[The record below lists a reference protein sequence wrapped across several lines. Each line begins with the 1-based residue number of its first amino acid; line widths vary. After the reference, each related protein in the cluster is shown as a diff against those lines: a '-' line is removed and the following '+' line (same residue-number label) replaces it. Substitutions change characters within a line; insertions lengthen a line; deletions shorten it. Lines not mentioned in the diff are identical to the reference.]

1 MHTYP
6 GRSCLVPSCILSCEP
21 VDRIAVKRRC
31 GWRRSGVGERGV
43 TRRSYSSRSSQ
54 SRRQRGITSQCPVRR
69 ILRSYCGTAVHDMDH
84 MLHGRACR
92 RGSRFE
98 DRAYVSTTESRRVR
112 SSNSRMKEDKT
123 LRPGRGRSYVS
134 WPPMCSKK
142 FSYFHDRPSYTVED
156 TGVHSEFTGA

>member
-1 MHTYP
+1 M
-6 GRSCLVPSCILSCEP
+6 SVE
-21 VDRIAVKRRC
+21 RIAVKRRC
-31 GWRRSGVGERGV
+31 GLWVAAVGGRREPERGV
-43 TRRSYSSRSSQ
+43 TRRSYSSRTRSSQ

-69 ILRSYCGTAVHDMDH
+69 ILRSVVLRYCGTR
-84 MLHGRACR
+84 HGSHASWSSLSSRLAL
-92 RGSRFE
+92 RGSSICIDHRIE
-98 DRAYVSTTESRRVR
+98 ARPIVELKDEA
-112 SSNSRMKEDKT
+112 EDKT